1 VAMIGGGEWWGIAG
15 MATVLL
21 GCGWLLGEGS
31 TQWWKGDVARVHRLD
46 GGGAGPG
53 VDIDTVEGRCEA
65 GGVNAA
71 HADARLRPM
80 ESEDARR
87 GRGVATL
94 TRATS
99 WEAAK

>member
-1 VAMIGGGEWWGIAG
+1 VG
-15 MATVLL
+15 
-21 GCGWLLGEGS
+21 
-31 TQWWKGDVARVHRLD
+31 RRRR
-46 GGGAGPG
+46 GPG
-53 VDIDTVEGRCEA
+53 CRHRHSGGRCEA